1 MTKQIVFPACAP
13 YSHEAMVDLMIQ
25 HPEWNHA
32 ELASYFGRSQ
42 GFMAAVLASDAFQQ
56 VLEPRRH
63 LVLDPT
69 LAATLDER
77 FRALAIRSA
86 TVLQHKLEATDVND
100 LTVLKALE
108 VGAKALGM
116 GLKPK
121 VSDEPP
127 KLEAPA
133 TGAQAIADKIM
144 HAMQQRKNA
153 EAIDVEAKEIKS

>member
-1 MTKQIVFPACAP
+1 
-13 YSHEAMVDLMIQ
+13 MVDLMIAN
-25 HPEWNHA
+25 PDWNHA
-32 ELASYFGRSQ
+32 ELAAYFGRSP

-63 LVLDPT
+63 EVVDPT

-86 TVLQHKLEATDVND
+86 TVLQHKLEASDVND

-116 GLKPK
+116 GLKKPQE
-121 VSDEPP
+121 DLPQ
-127 KLEAPA
+127 LAAPQ

-144 HAMQQRKNA
+144 QAMQARKNA
-153 EAIDVEAKEIKS
+153 EAVDVEAKEIK